1 MARCTFEKHTF
12 TIEPDGIIEAFIN
25 AKYMPISAVMTD
37 DSALRIEYY
46 TSQDYPYDVRE
57 KDGIVSLECTKPCG
71 SSMMDGLVNMFVS
84 ALNGISWKQ
93 MPIRIYVPHAYSGML
108 NLCTGCANISVHG
121 MELRNRLHAQTTNSQ
136 IELRGVIATAF
147 MLSTT
152 NAKIY
157 AENTAATGNEENIAK
172 PSSVSCSISSTNG
185 SIELHGFSVLGSME
199 CHTGNGSI
207 KIYDAA
213 IQGALNCTT
222 SNAAIALQSVSIQ
235 ECAWISTV
243 NGAIKP
249 ERLLA
254 HDISLTTTNVSIKGS
269 IVGRPTDFSIDTKT
283 TNGKCN
289 PSTARFC
296 TGRTLTAK
304 TTNGSIALDFAE

>member
-1 MARCTFEKHTF
+1 MARPTFERRTF
-12 TIEPDGIIEAFIN
+12 TIEPDGIIETFIN
-25 AKYMPISAVMTD
+25 AKYMPISAVLTD

-46 TSQDYPYDVRE
+46 TSQDYPCDVRE
-57 KDGIVSLECTKPCG
+57 EDGIVSLEYTQNQ
-71 SSMMDGLVNMFVS
+71 SSSIFDGLVNMFVS
-84 ALNGISWKQ
+84 ALNGINWKQ
-93 MPIRIYVPHAYSGML
+93 MPICIYVPRMYTGML
-108 NLCTGCANISVHG
+108 NLCTGCANISVQG

-157 AENTAATGNEENIAK
+157 AENAAATGDEESIAK

-185 SIELHGFSVLGSME
+185 AIELHGFSALGSME
-199 CHTGNGSI
+199 CHTSNGGI
-207 KIYDAA
+207 KMYDAA

-222 SNAAIALQSVSIQ
+222 SNAAITLQNVSVQ

-254 HDISLTTTNVSIKGS
+254 RDISLTSTNAPIKGS

-289 PSTARFC
+289 PATAKFD

-304 TTNGSIALDFAE
+304 TTNGNITLDFVE